1 MFPSK
6 TSASFVST
14 LLKQSQLK
22 KYNGCTSKRNSL
34 NDVSDGE
41 RRQVQIQEGR
51 KQIEEGTGK
60 VIESIQEMSRT
71 YDLLLEE
78 QEEEVPE
85 RYSACKKE
93 VENIEYE
100 VDRILESMEDMVNEY
115 NKLDTKRKIVSQKNV
130 SPWRNARAF
139 LARFRKPITF
149 FSIYLI
155 LGVTLSVFF

>member
-1 MFPSK
+1 M
-6 TSASFVST
+6 
-14 LLKQSQLK
+14 
-22 KYNGCTSKRNSL
+22 

-71 YDLLLEE
+71 FDLLLEE

-85 RYSACKKE
+85 RYSACKRE
-93 VENIEYE
+93 AENIEYE
-100 VDRILESMEDMVNEY
+100 VDRILESMEDIVNEY
-115 NKLDTKRKIVSQKNV
+115 NKLDAKRKMASQKNI
-130 SPWRNARAF
+130 SPWKNTRAF

-155 LGVTLSVFF
+155 LGVTFSIFF